1 MGLVRVLWSL
11 GWASFSEPCSH
22 SGRSWTEGATAGVGF
37 PSQAKQIVAMFSE
50 SFPKILEVD
59 PSWREW
65 RWSQQPGFSPRG
77 MLIKAGFFLGER
89 SLPLF
94 PSLAELRKK
103 RFPFFWCWLTQ
114 NCLHFKNK
122 LMFVS
127 IVFAV
132 WNPLLNS
139 VKRKWDHWHPPSYF
153 SFFTEDSF
161 ALSCILKVLHRPTWQ
176 LLCTWRQNAAIM
188 SEGSFLMPQPAGSAI
203 Y

>member
-1 MGLVRVLWSL
+1 
-11 GWASFSEPCSH
+11 
-22 SGRSWTEGATAGVGF
+22 
-37 PSQAKQIVAMFSE
+37 MFSE

-77 MLIKAGFFLGER
+77 MLIKAEFFLGER

-103 RFPFFWCWLTQ
+103 QFPFFWCWLTQ
-114 NCLHFKNK
+114 NYLHFKNK
-122 LMFVS
+122 PMFVS

-153 SFFTEDSF
+153 SFFTNRGQLCSELYSKGAPQTYLAAVMDMETKCCYYVWGKFSD
-161 ALSCILKVLHRPTWQ
+161 APACWVCHLLGLAELWVLKQQHPVVQQT
-176 LLCTWRQNAAIM
+176 
-188 SEGSFLMPQPAGSAI
+188 
-203 Y
+203 